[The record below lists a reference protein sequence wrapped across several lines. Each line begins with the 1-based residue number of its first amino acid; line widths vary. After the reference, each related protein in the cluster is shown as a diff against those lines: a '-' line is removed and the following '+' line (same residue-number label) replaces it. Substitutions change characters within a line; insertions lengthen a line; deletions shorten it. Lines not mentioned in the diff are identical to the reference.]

1 MEEMYSSVYTN
12 GTWKEPTFDLAC
24 DPSRKVERGR
34 SGTFST
40 FVVISV
46 LVAVMEGDKPLRKT

>member
-12 GTWKEPTFDLAC
+12 GTWKEPTFDL
-24 DPSRKVERGR
+24 SIKKVERGR